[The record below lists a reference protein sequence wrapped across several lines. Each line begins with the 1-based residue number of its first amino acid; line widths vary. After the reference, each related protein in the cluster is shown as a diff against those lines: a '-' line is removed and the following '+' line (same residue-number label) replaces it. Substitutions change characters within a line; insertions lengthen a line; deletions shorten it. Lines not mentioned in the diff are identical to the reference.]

1 MLHFVD
7 SRISGFWDCG
17 WFLVLFVF
25 CTIWNWYLS
34 NRPLGL
40 CLSPFPLRH
49 KCQYIPR
56 FPNGECEADTAHAE
70 FTKGIKETLPH
81 NSWPLSSVQSLSHVQ
96 LFVAPWT
103 VARRASLSITNS
115 WSLLKL
121 IHRVSDAIQPSHPLL
136 SPSLPAFSLSQHQ
149 GLFKWLSSSPGS

>member
-1 MLHFVD
+1 M
-7 SRISGFWDCG
+7 
-17 WFLVLFVF
+17 
-25 CTIWNWYLS
+25 S

-121 IHRVSDAIQPSHPLL
+121 MAIESVMPSNHLILCLPLL
-136 SPSLPAFSLSQHQ
+136 LCLQSFPASGSFPVSQFFKSGGQSIGVSASASVLPMNIQD
-149 GLFKWLSSSPGS
+149 